1 MPTYQ
6 SDVTDQDQS
15 KREEAQFEGG
25 APVFDDAK
33 TRVVPKGAQTAPLK
47 TANSGS
53 TIRSNAGVVMPHDD
67 APGRMAEET
76 QGKA

>member
-6 SDVTDQDQS
+6 ANPTDVGQT
-15 KREEAQFEGG
+15 KREEAEFEGG

-33 TRVVPKGAQTAPLK
+33 TRVVPKGLNTSPQK
-47 TANSGS
+47 TANAGS
-53 TIRSNAGVVMPHDD
+53 TIRNNAGVVMPPDD
-67 APGRMAEET
+67 KPGIMVEEV